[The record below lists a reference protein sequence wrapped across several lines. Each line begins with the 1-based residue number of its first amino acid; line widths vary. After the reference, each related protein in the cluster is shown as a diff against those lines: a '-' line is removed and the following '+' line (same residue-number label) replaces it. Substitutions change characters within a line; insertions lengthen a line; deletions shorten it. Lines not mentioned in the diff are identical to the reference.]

1 MLPKK
6 KQSLK
11 HKIMKNQKELT
22 VGQIKTMFKKINL
35 LSGENIYF
43 TTKEILHLLEN
54 EQAKETFYKLFEAY
68 KTIKKLETELSNA
81 KRKNNTKAV
90 Q

>member
-11 HKIMKNQKELT
+11 FKIMKNQKELT
-22 VGQIKTMFKKINL
+22 VGQIKTMIKKSNFF
-35 LSGENIYF
+35 SGENIYF
-43 TTKEILHLLEN
+43 TTKEILLILED
-54 EQAKETFYKLFEAY
+54 EQGKEVIYKLFEAY
-68 KTIKKLETELSNA
+68 KTIKKLETEISSA
-81 KRKNNTKAV
+81 KQKNNTKTV